1 MTQNSRLLN
10 NLKTEN
16 VIMKKNKLK
25 NLFLVGSLFALLAG
39 CFSCRPG
46 NINRQ
51 QNLIPVIYSEYL
63 HAYHPLGD
71 VFPGPDTKNS
81 KAGEYYPNWQPND
94 HCFIKGP
101 DSRWHAFGITH
112 PATEPGERVSH
123 DNEYVSFHAV
133 SPGDNFEYSFREDAW
148 ADKPK
153 VLPPSERPGESVS
166 NHAPTIV
173 KHNGLYKMIYGPVPF
188 RMAVS
193 EDLYQWDP
201 KGPIKINENNGRDP
215 SLMLWDGIYYLTYCS
230 GNAVKTS
237 TSKDLSNWTEPVEIF
252 KGEVES
258 YQCESPTLLIH
269 NNKFYLFWCLWDTAV
284 ASNGYGERTFV
295 YCSNNPLDF
304 HGQPLITELAAHAPE
319 IIMGEDSSRWYI
331 SSAQYPWRGI
341 NIARLQWK

>member
-1 MTQNSRLLN
+1 MSYLKFKSTQILLCYIQVLFVCVAIFIPGCSLN
-10 NLKTEN
+10 RPEQFGS
-16 VIMKKNKLK
+16 KKGEL
-25 NLFLVGSLFALLAG
+25 
-39 CFSCRPG
+39 
-46 NINRQ
+46 
-51 QNLIPVIYSEYL
+51 LIPVISSEYL

-101 DSRWHAFGITH
+101 DSRWHAFGIPH

-188 RMAVS
+188 RMGVS

-201 KGPIKINENNGRDP
+201 KGPI
-215 SLMLWDGIYYLTYCS
+215 
-230 GNAVKTS
+230 
-237 TSKDLSNWTEPVEIF
+237 
-252 KGEVES
+252 
-258 YQCESPTLLIH
+258 
-269 NNKFYLFWCLWDTAV
+269 
-284 ASNGYGERTFV
+284 
-295 YCSNNPLDF
+295 
-304 HGQPLITELAAHAPE
+304 
-319 IIMGEDSSRWYI
+319 
-331 SSAQYPWRGI
+331 
-341 NIARLQWK
+341 